1 MVMEYVYMAMF
12 LQEVGKEIN
21 GENIR
26 KIFAAL
32 GMEADDAKVQFFIPA
47 LSILAATNQKKTKD
61 PAETSFYQKLGRFQK
76 QFDAVENSMAAID
89 ERLRKDDSQQ
99 SAVSKDCTDNKKTVE
114 KNEKKVVENEKAAK
128 KIVEKAAEKT
138 PEKPPENATEKAAEM
153 IVEMV
158 DKKVDKK
165 LVDASEIEQKSVA
178 DSIIRIEST
187 ENSREETALHHEMIH
202 DLPARYVYGVADKG
216 VSIYLEAKG
225 IEGALVY
232 TIPYKEICVVVH
244 DCLAEP
250 YKSDDDAVVKEWL
263 FTQQEVLDAITEKFG
278 VVLPMSFDMI
288 IEGNN
293 GQEPEQTVKEW
304 LEKNYENFMEKMS
317 GLKGKQ
323 EFGVQVILDT
333 EILST
338 KLIETD
344 ERLLEKKKEIDKK
357 PEGIAYMERELLKDL
372 LKQKIEE
379 EADQYFREFFSRI
392 RKCTDDI
399 VIGKAKK
406 VGGNKQMLMNLSCL
420 VRKDRVEEL
429 GNELEKIDKIDG
441 IAVRFSGP
449 WAPYSF
455 VTPEK
460 GVARNG

>member
-1 MVMEYVYMAMF
+1 MEYVYMAMF

-21 GENIR
+21 RENIR

-32 GMEADDAKVQFFIPA
+32 DMEADDTKVQFFVPA
-47 LSILAATNQKKTKD
+47 LSILAAANQKMVKNS
-61 PAETSFYQKLGRFQK
+61 AETSFYQKLGRFQK
-76 QFDAVENSMAAID
+76 QFDVFESSMAAID
-89 ERLRKDDSQQ
+89 ERL
-99 SAVSKDCTDNKKTVE
+99 AKKKPEQPEVCKTCAD
-114 KNEKKVVENEKAAK
+114 NEK
-128 KIVEKAAEKT
+128 
-138 PEKPPENATEKAAEM
+138 
-153 IVEMV
+153 V
-158 DKKVDKK
+158 D
-165 LVDASEIEQKSVA
+165 EI
-178 DSIIRIEST
+178 
-187 ENSREETALHHEMIH
+187 IH

-216 VSIYLEAKG
+216 VSIHLEAKG
-225 IEGALVY
+225 LDGALVY
-232 TIPYKEICVVVH
+232 TIPYKEICVIVH

-288 IEGNN
+288 IEGKN
-293 GQEPEQTVKEW
+293 GQDPEQTVKDW
-304 LEKNYENFMEKMS
+304 LEKNYDYFTEKMS
-317 GLKGKQ
+317 GIKGKQ

-333 EILST
+333 EVLSA

-344 ERLLEKKKEIDKK
+344 EKLIKKKKEIDTK
-357 PEGIAYMERELLKDL
+357 PEGIAYMERELLKEL
-372 LKQKIEE
+372 LKEKIEE
-379 EADQYFREFFSRI
+379 EADQYFREFFSMI

-399 VIGKAKK
+399 VIGKVKK

-429 GNELEKIDKIDG
+429 GNELEKIENING

-460 GVARNG
+460 GAAKNG

>member
-1 MVMEYVYMAMF
+1 MAMF
-12 LQEVGKEIN
+12 LQEIGKEIN

-32 GMEADDAKVQFFIPA
+32 DMEADDAKVQFFIPA
-47 LSILAATNQKKTKD
+47 LSILAAANQKKTKN

-76 QFDAVENSMAAID
+76 QFDTLESSMAAID
-89 ERLRKDDSQQ
+89 ERLKKDNPQQ
-99 SAVSKDCTDNKKTVE
+99 QPEYTKKD
-114 KNEKKVVENEKAAK
+114 
-128 KIVEKAAEKT
+128 
-138 PEKPPENATEKAAEM
+138 TEE
-153 IVEMV
+153 
-158 DKKVDKK
+158 
-165 LVDASEIEQKSVA
+165 EI
-178 DSIIRIEST
+178 
-187 ENSREETALHHEMIH
+187 ALNNEMIH

-216 VSIYLEAKG
+216 VSIHLETKG
-225 IEGALVY
+225 LDGALVY
-232 TIPYKEICVVVH
+232 TIPYKEICVAVH

-250 YKSDDDAVVKEWL
+250 YKSEDDAAVKEWL
-263 FTQQEVLDAITEKFG
+263 FTQQEVLDAITERFG

-293 GQEPEQTVKEW
+293 GQDPEQTVKEW
-304 LEKNYENFMEKMS
+304 LEKNYDNFTEKMS

-344 ERLLEKKKEIDKK
+344 EKLLKKKKEIDTK

-372 LKQKIEE
+372 LKEKIEE
-379 EADQYFREFFSRI
+379 AADQYFREFYSMI

-399 VIGKAKK
+399 VIGKVKK

-420 VRKDRVEEL
+420 VRKDMVEEL
-429 GNELEKIDKIDG
+429 GTELEKIENING

-460 GVARNG
+460 GVAKNG

>member
-12 LQEVGKEIN
+12 LQEIGKEIN

-32 GMEADDAKVQFFIPA
+32 DMEADDAKVQFFIPA
-47 LSILAATNQKKTKD
+47 LSILAAANQKKTKN

-76 QFDAVENSMAAID
+76 QFDTLESSMAAID
-89 ERLRKDDSQQ
+89 ERLKKDNPQQ
-99 SAVSKDCTDNKKTVE
+99 QPEYTKKD
-114 KNEKKVVENEKAAK
+114 
-128 KIVEKAAEKT
+128 
-138 PEKPPENATEKAAEM
+138 TEE
-153 IVEMV
+153 
-158 DKKVDKK
+158 
-165 LVDASEIEQKSVA
+165 EI
-178 DSIIRIEST
+178 
-187 ENSREETALHHEMIH
+187 ALNNEMIH

-216 VSIYLEAKG
+216 VSIHLETKG
-225 IEGALVY
+225 LDGALVY
-232 TIPYKEICVVVH
+232 TIPYKEICVAVH

-250 YKSDDDAVVKEWL
+250 YKSEDDAAVKEWL
-263 FTQQEVLDAITEKFG
+263 FTQQEVLDAITERFG

-293 GQEPEQTVKEW
+293 GQDPEQTVKEW
-304 LEKNYENFMEKMS
+304 LEKNYDNFTEKMS

-344 ERLLEKKKEIDKK
+344 EKLLKKKKEIDTK

-372 LKQKIEE
+372 LKEKIEE
-379 EADQYFREFFSRI
+379 AADQYFREFYSMI

-399 VIGKAKK
+399 VIGKVKK

-420 VRKDRVEEL
+420 VRKDMVEEL
-429 GNELEKIDKIDG
+429 GTELEKIENING

-460 GVARNG
+460 GVAKNG

>member
-1 MVMEYVYMAMF
+1 MEYVYMAMF

-21 GENIR
+21 EDNMR

-32 GMEADDAKVQFFIPA
+32 DMEMDAAKVQFFIPA
-47 LSILAATNQKKTKD
+47 LSILAANQKKAKRSTE
-61 PAETSFYQKLGRFQK
+61 ASLYQKLGRFQK
-76 QFDAVENSMAAID
+76 QFEAFESSMPAND
-89 ERLRKDDSQQ
+89 ERLIKDKPEQP
-99 SAVSKDCTDNKKTVE
+99 AVCEVCMDHEKAGEKDKLEKKTIAA
-114 KNEKKVVENEKAAK
+114 NIQPATCIKADTQAG
-128 KIVEKAAEKT
+128 IAL
-138 PEKPPENATEKAAEM
+138 N
-153 IVEMV
+153 
-158 DKKVDKK
+158 D
-165 LVDASEIEQKSVA
+165 EIA
-178 DSIIRIEST
+178 
-187 ENSREETALHHEMIH
+187 H

-216 VSIYLEAKG
+216 VRINLEVKG
-225 IEGALVY
+225 LDGAFVY
-232 TIPYKEICVVVH
+232 TIAYKEMCVIVH

-250 YKSDDDAVVKEWL
+250 YKSEDEAVVKEWL
-263 FTQQEVLDAITEKFG
+263 FTQQEVLDAIAEKFG

-288 IEGNN
+288 IEGKN
-293 GQEPEQTVKEW
+293 GQDPEQTVKEW
-304 LEKNYENFMEKMS
+304 LEKNYDNFMGKMS
-317 GLKGKQ
+317 ELKGKQ

-344 ERLLEKKKEIDKK
+344 EILLKKKKEIDVK

-372 LKQKIEE
+372 LKEKIEE
-379 EADQYFREFFSRI
+379 AADQYFRDFFSMI

-399 VIGKAKK
+399 VIGKVKK

-420 VRKDRVEEL
+420 VRKDMVGEL
-429 GNELEKIDKIDG
+429 GKELEKIENING

-460 GVARNG
+460 GVAKNG